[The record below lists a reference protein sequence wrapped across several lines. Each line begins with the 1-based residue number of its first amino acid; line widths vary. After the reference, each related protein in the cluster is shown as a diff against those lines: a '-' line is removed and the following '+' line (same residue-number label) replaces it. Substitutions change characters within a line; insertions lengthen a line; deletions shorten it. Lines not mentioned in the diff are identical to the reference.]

1 MSIKFGFPALSNKAV
16 NTNTSRKK
24 SGKKNIPLI
33 IRVTDMILDE
43 NHPLIKNGKYGLN
56 SLGLIIGVGTL
67 PSNFSRLF
75 TALPSN
81 PNLKKIPTINEH
93 VEIFQSTIPNSNG
106 IQWLYKE
113 PLGLFGSS
121 TPNGN
126 QFPSTTYN
134 PNPPTQNISYTQAGL
149 GAVNVISNESSEIQ
163 VTSIVNPSQATY
175 VAKSN
180 INPLLPFEGDIINE
194 GRFGSSLRFGST
206 AKSKS
211 QYANNWSTSGNNGD
225 PITILRNGQSPN
237 SPKEGWIPVTEDIS
251 NDLSSIYLTSFQK
264 IPIGL
269 SNENFISYPKPS
281 PPIKPALFTKPQI
294 ILNSDRIILN
304 SKSDSILVS
313 GQKSVGLF
321 SNESVNIE
329 SKQIYISGNEVKLG
343 GIEAEQPVLK
353 GNETVTLL
361 KQMVIEIRNIA
372 KSLETIQTYPNGVP
386 TPDATI
392 QPVAQLATTNL
403 NNILSRLNDN
413 VNGIKSNFV
422 KVK

>member
-1 MSIKFGFPALSNKAV
+1 MSVKFGFPALSNRAV

-24 SGKKNIPLI
+24 SGKKNKPLV

-75 TALPSN
+75 TALPAN

-134 PNPPTQNISYTQAGL
+134 INPPTQNISYTQASL
-149 GAVNVISNESSEIQ
+149 GAVNVVSPTPPEIP

-175 VAKSN
+175 VAKSD
-180 INPLLPFEGDIINE
+180 INPLLPFEGDIIHE

-211 QYANNWSTSGNNGD
+211 QYANNWSTAGENGD

-237 SPKEGWIPVTEDIS
+237 SPKDGWIPVTEDIS
-251 NDLSSIYLTSFQK
+251 NDLSSIYLTSYQK

-269 SNENFISYPKPS
+269 SNEHFISYT
-281 PPIKPALFTKPQI
+281 TKPILPGVFTLPQVI
-294 ILNSDRIILN
+294 INSERVVLNA
-304 SKSDSILVS
+304 KTDSVLIS
-313 GQKSVGLF
+313 AQKSVGLL

-329 SKQIYISGNEVKLG
+329 SKQICISGNEVKLG
-343 GIEAEQPVLK
+343 GTEAEQPVLK

-361 KQMVIEIRNIA
+361 KQMATEIRNIA
-372 KSLETIQTYPNGVP
+372 KSLETIQTYLNGVP

-392 QPVAQLATTNL
+392 QPVAQLATNNL
-403 NNILSRLNDN
+403 NKILSRLNDD
-413 VNGIKSNFV
+413 VTGIKSNFV

>member
-1 MSIKFGFPALSNKAV
+1 MSVKFGFPALSNRAV

-24 SGKKNIPLI
+24 SGKKNRPLV

-75 TALPSN
+75 TALPAN

-93 VEIFQSTIPNSNG
+93 VEIFQSTTPNSNG

-134 PNPPTQNISYTQAGL
+134 INPPTQNVSYTQAGL
-149 GAVNVISNESSEIQ
+149 GAVNVVSNEPSEIQ
-163 VTSIVNPSQATY
+163 VTSVVNPSQATY
-175 VAKSN
+175 VAKSD

-251 NDLSSIYLTSFQK
+251 NDLSSIYLTSYQK

-269 SNENFISYPKPS
+269 SNENFISYQT
-281 PPIKPALFTKPQI
+281 PPEKPAQFNKPQI
-294 ILNSDRIILN
+294 IFNSDRILLN
-304 SKSDSILVS
+304 AKSDSILIS
-313 GQKSVGLF
+313 GQNSVGLS
-321 SNESVNIE
+321 SNGSINIE
-329 SKQIYISGNEVKLG
+329 SKQVCISGNDVKIG

-353 GNETVTLL
+353 GNDTVALL
-361 KQMVIEIRNIA
+361 KQIVTEIRNIA
-372 KSLETIQTYPNGVP
+372 KSLETAQIFPNGVP
-386 TPDATI
+386 TPDVSV

-403 NNILSRLNDN
+403 NNILSRLEDN

>member
-1 MSIKFGFPALSNKAV
+1 MSVKFGFPALSNKAV

-24 SGKKNIPLI
+24 SGKKNKPLV

-75 TALPSN
+75 TALPAN

-134 PNPPTQNISYTQAGL
+134 INPPTQNISYTQASL
-149 GAVNVISNESSEIQ
+149 GAVNVVSPTPPEIP

-175 VAKSN
+175 VAKSD
-180 INPLLPFEGDIINE
+180 INPLLPFEGDIIHE

-211 QYANNWSTSGNNGD
+211 QYANNWSTAGENGD

-237 SPKEGWIPVTEDIS
+237 SPKDGWIPVTEDVS
-251 NDLSSIYLTSFQK
+251 NDLSSIYLTSYQQLNTFKVASELYQ
-264 IPIGL
+264 
-269 SNENFISYPKPS
+269 SYKTPPTFPS
-281 PPIKPALFTKPQI
+281 QYKNPQV
-294 ILNSDRIILN
+294 ILNSDRIVIN
-304 SKSDSILVS
+304 AKTDSVLLSAQTSIGMS
-313 GQKSVGLF
+313 TNG
-321 SNESVNIE
+321 SVNIDA
-329 SKQIYISGNEVKLG
+329 SSHYISSNDVRLG
-343 GIEAEQPVLK
+343 SKNASQPVLL
-353 GNETVTLL
+353 GNDTIEVL
-361 KQMVIEIRNIA
+361 KQLANAIKDLASILQVQRD
-372 KSLETIQTYPNGVP
+372 YPNGALV
-386 TPDATI
+386 TSYNSLAGSVLNQI
-392 QPVAQLATTNL
+392 NSANGILAQ
-403 NNILSRLNDN
+403 LNDN
-413 VNGIKSNFV
+413 SLKSKTT
-422 KVK
+422 KVQ